1 MSAKSNQFRLDVA
14 RFMHETSRLG
24 PTVIGAYINIMLDYF
39 EQGEAPPDED
49 AVLAR
54 IVGCDPENWGLIR
67 FKLQHLFTIKDGRWY
82 HDHVEAEIEA
92 GRKRMSKS
100 AKAAAKAAE
109 VHMQESIADVIVR
122 AMGDG
127 NVPQTTMAGADPKGS
142 RTGGSPERDR
152 AVAELAALEPQDD
165 DLDEDDLGDPEP
177 PVPQPVGITFEG
189 PLDPDF
195 KPDAKEM
202 VEIFNDGYTSPQVAE
217 ELDRFKR
224 YNINMGTTSNNWP
237 ELWRRWWNR
246 KKPPLHPAEK
256 KPKPRV
262 EVTKRRAPAPP
273 EA

>member
-14 RFMHETSRLG
+14 RFMRETARLG
-24 PTVIGAYINIMLDYF
+24 PTVVGCYVKLMLDYY
-39 EQGEAPPDED
+39 EQGTPPPDED

-54 IVGCDPENWGLIR
+54 VVGCDPENWGIIR
-67 FKLQHLFTIKDGRWY
+67 FKLQHLFEIRDGLWY

-92 GRKRMSKS
+92 GKKRMNKS

-109 VHMQESIADVIVR
+109 VHMQETIADVIGR

-127 NVPQTTMAGADPKGS
+127 SVPQTTMAGADPKAA
-142 RTGGSPERDR
+142 RQLTQEEAPT
-152 AVAELAALEPQDD
+152 VLAELPEVEIE
-165 DLDEDDLGDPEP
+165 DEDDDLGDPEP

-189 PLDPDF
+189 SLDPDF

-202 VEIFNDGYTSPQVAE
+202 VEIFNDGYNSQQVAE

-273 EA
+273 QTE